1 MGGSYS
7 VNNAT
12 ETQSITN
19 ASIQSANNVCVNSCG
34 ANNKN
39 ITVDIV
45 NTNGATINFDST
57 CSVLGSS
64 CTVKNSLDT
73 TIANTLSAVAKQTTV
88 NVSNFLNFN
97 KSDNNTTITQNIR
110 NNVAQLISNTCK
122 NIAENSNENIYI
134 FIGNSKSVNIQFAQA
149 PSVTNANCAYD
160 NAAKVTLSNS
170 ASAKATQSVK
180 NIGILGAIIII
191 IMLIIAV
198 FVLFM
203 FMGLL
208 KGDGNKN
215 KDNKGKEKGK

>member
-7 VNNAT
+7 FNSAND
-12 ETQSITN
+12 TQSIMN
-19 ASIQSANNVCVNSCG
+19 SSIQSSNNVCVNTCG
-34 ANNKN
+34 ANNTN
-39 ITVDIV
+39 VTIDIV
-45 NTNGATINFDST
+45 NTNGADINFDST

-73 TIANTLSAVAKQTTV
+73 TITNLLAAITKQTTV
-88 NVSNFLNFN
+88 NVSNFLSFN
-97 KSDNNTTITQNIR
+97 DSVNSVSVTQNIR

-134 FIGNSKSVNIQFAQA
+134 FIGNSKSVNIQFAQS

-160 NAAKVTLSNS
+160 NAAKVTLSNT
-170 ASAKATQSVK
+170 ATAKATQSVK

-208 KGDGNKN
+208 KGNN
-215 KDNKGKEKGK
+215 KDDNKKKDKSKN